1 MLTEVDF
8 GSDHHDSLTYASFQL
23 SSYFPHL
30 KVFTLRVYL
39 FYVICIYNVCFHS
52 FVSIYSTS
60 VFFQEEERL
69 HEVPELIMLERPV
82 LTVDQEDHTSLL
94 KFTLLI
100 TAAPHLHEFVLQVR
114 SLLKLGQEFNTRIS
128 LLVQL
133 FHGNLEFNQSFT
145 S

>member
-1 MLTEVDF
+1 
-8 GSDHHDSLTYASFQL
+8 
-23 SSYFPHL
+23 
-30 KVFTLRVYL
+30 
-39 FYVICIYNVCFHS
+39 
-52 FVSIYSTS
+52 
-60 VFFQEEERL
+60 
-69 HEVPELIMLERPV
+69 MLERPV